1 MDNDQI
7 QEALK
12 ELVVLGIIINQNDGG
27 GGDNDSVTLDLVRL
41 KRIGYTLIYDGQKP
55 RFVHNSEFMY
65 MYDAILYVGNKIPKQ
80 SLYSYKL
87 LKMKMFYSSIE

>member
-12 ELVVLGIIINQNDGG
+12 ELVVLGIIITQND
-27 GGDNDSVTLDLVRL
+27 NNVTLDLIRL
-41 KRIGYTLIYDGQKP
+41 KRIGYMLIYDGQKP

-65 MYDAILYVGNKIPKQ
+65 MYDPILYVGNTIPKQ

>member
-12 ELVVLGIIINQNDGG
+12 ELDVLGIISTRNN
-27 GGDNDSVTLDLVRL
+27 NTCELTLDLVRL
-41 KRIGYTLIYDGQKP
+41 KRIGYTLIYDDQKP

-65 MYDAILYVGNKIPKQ
+65 MYDAILYVGNKIPVQ

-87 LKMKMFYSSIE
+87 LKMKMCYNSIE